1 MNVTA
6 PLRRLARVIGDVP
19 AIIRADDR
27 VISYAAL
34 DRTIDAV
41 ARRLLAAGL
50 RADEAIGL
58 DITGPDESRGLIA
71 ALALARIGIGSSH
84 PALPAARR
92 IVFDDPAGPGDL
104 ALDDAAF
111 AANGDAPPIDP
122 HPGGAALLRRFASSG
137 TTGRPKPIA
146 VSHTLQ
152 AARTL
157 ANMLAPGGPSP
168 CVRIV
173 GVDLGITWG
182 FTAALR
188 TLWQGGTLVLTN
200 PAAAATRLARH
211 HVQSLVLAPVGLRAL
226 LDALP
231 ETAGPFEDLVTIEVG
246 GDTIPPTLR
255 RAASARLGPVL
266 VAYLGASELGG
277 VASAPLAAL
286 GGAAD
291 AVGFVH
297 PGVEV
302 QVVDDA
308 GTPQPSGTP
317 GMLRIRSDLMVG
329 GYDGEADGSG
339 AFRDGWFYPGDLG
352 ALDAD
357 GKLRLAGREGDVI
370 NLGGVKV
377 SAQAVEAALLE
388 MPGVTDAAA
397 FAVADAL
404 GVPTLWAA
412 VVGPE
417 KLPRDALQRFCRE
430 RLRWSF
436 PKAVM
441 QIPALPRN
449 AAGKLRR
456 DVLAALARRG
466 AGG

>member
-1 MNVTA
+1 MNITA
-6 PLRRLARVIGDVP
+6 PLRRLARVLPDVP
-19 AIIRADDR
+19 AIIRADDST
-27 VISYAAL
+27 ISYAVL

-50 RADEAIGL
+50 RPGETIGL
-58 DITGPDESRGLIA
+58 GIAGPDESRGLIA
-71 ALALARIGIGSSH
+71 ALALARVGIASSH

-92 IVFDDPAGPGDL
+92 IVFGTAAAAGDL
-104 ALDDAAF
+104 ALGDAAF
-111 AANGDAPPIDP
+111 AEDGLGPLDL
-122 HPGGAALLRRFASSG
+122 HQGGGALLRRFASSG
-137 TTGRPKPIA
+137 TTGRPKPVA
-146 VSHTLQ
+146 VSHALQ
-152 AARTL
+152 AARTQ

-211 HVQSLVLAPVGLRAL
+211 NVQSLVLAPVGLRAL

-231 ETAGPFEDLVTIEVG
+231 DDAGPFEELTTIEVG
-246 GDTIPPTLR
+246 GDLVSPVLR

-266 VAYLGASELGG
+266 IAYLGASEAGG
-277 VASAPLAAL
+277 IASAPLAAL
-286 GGAAD
+286 GGLAD
-291 AVGFVH
+291 AVGIVH
-297 PGVEV
+297 AGVEV
-302 QVVDDA
+302 EVVDEA
-308 GTPQPSGTP
+308 GQTLPPGTL
-317 GMLRIRSDLMVG
+317 GHIRVRGDLVVS
-329 GYDGEADGSG
+329 GYDGEADGDG
-339 AFRDGWFYPGDLG
+339 VFRDGWFYPGDLG
-352 ALDAD
+352 SLGVD
-357 GKLRLAGREGDVI
+357 GLLRLAGREGDVL

-377 SAQAVEAALLE
+377 AARAVEAALLE
-388 MPGVTDAAA
+388 MPGVADAAA
-397 FAVADAL
+397 FTVADAL

-417 KLPRDALQRFCRE
+417 RLAREALERFCQE
-430 RLRWSF
+430 RLRDNF

-441 QIPALPRN
+441 QLPSLPRN

-466 AGG
+466 AGL

>member
-1 MNVTA
+1 VNITA
-6 PLRRLARVIGDVP
+6 PLRRLARTLPDVP
-19 AIIRADDR
+19 AIIRADDSIIAYG
-27 VISYAAL
+27 VL

-50 RADEAIGL
+50 RPGETVGL
-58 DITGPDESRGLIA
+58 GIAGPDESRGLIT
-71 ALALARIGIGSSH
+71 ALALARVGIASSH

-92 IVFDDPAGPGDL
+92 IVFGPATEAGDL
-104 ALDDAAF
+104 PLDAAAF
-111 AANGDAPPIDP
+111 AMDDAGPIDL
-122 HPGGAALLRRFASSG
+122 HAGGGALLRRFASSG

-146 VSHTLQ
+146 VSHALQ
-152 AARTL
+152 AARTH
-157 ANMLAPGGPSP
+157 ANILAPGGPSP

-200 PAAAATRLARH
+200 PAAAVGKLGRH

-231 ETAGPFEDLVTIEVG
+231 EGAGPFEDLATIEVG
-246 GDTIPPTLR
+246 GDAVSPALR

-266 VAYLGASELGG
+266 VSYLGASEAGG
-277 VASAPLAAL
+277 IASAPLAAL
-286 GGAAD
+286 GGLAD
-291 AVGFVH
+291 AVGIVH

-302 QVVDDA
+302 AVVDEA
-308 GTPQPSGTP
+308 GHTVPPGTP
-317 GMLRIRSDLMVG
+317 GRIRVRGDLLVS
-329 GYDGEADGSG
+329 GYDDETGGN

-352 ALDAD
+352 SLGAD
-357 GKLRLAGREGDVI
+357 GLLRLAGREGDVF

-377 SAQAVEAALLE
+377 AARTVEAALLE
-388 MPGVTDAAA
+388 MPGVTDAAT
-397 FAVADAL
+397 FTVADAL
-404 GVPTLWAA
+404 GVATLWAA

-417 KLPRDALQRFCRE
+417 RLAREALERFCRE
-430 RLRWSF
+430 RLRESF
-436 PKAVM
+436 PKAVI
-441 QIPALPRN
+441 QLPSLPRN

-466 AGG
+466 TGR

>member
-6 PLRRLARVIGDVP
+6 PLRRLARVVADVP
-19 AIIRADDR
+19 AIIRDDDTF
-27 VISYAAL
+27 ISYAAL
-34 DRTIDAV
+34 DRSIDAV

-50 RADEAIGL
+50 RAGETIGL
-58 DITGPDESRGLIA
+58 GITGPDESRGLIA
-71 ALALARIGIGSSH
+71 ALALARVGVASSH
-84 PALPAARR
+84 PAVPAARR
-92 IVFDDPAGPGDL
+92 IVFGNPAGPGDL
-104 ALDDAAF
+104 VLDDAAF
-111 AANGDAPPIDP
+111 AAEPAAAPLDL
-122 HPGGAALLRRFASSG
+122 HPGGEALLRRFASSG

-146 VSHTLQ
+146 VSHALQ
-152 AARTL
+152 AARTQ

-200 PAAAATRLARH
+200 PAAAAAKLALH

-231 ETAGPFEDLVTIEVG
+231 ASAGPFEDLVTIEVG
-246 GDTIPPTLR
+246 GDTVPPTLR

-266 VAYLGASELGG
+266 VSYLGASEAGG
-277 VASAPLAAL
+277 IASAPLAAL

-297 PGVEV
+297 PGVAVE
-302 QVVDDA
+302 VVDA
-308 GTPQPSGTP
+308 AAAALPPGTP
-317 GMLRIRSDLMVG
+317 GTLRIRSNLAVA
-329 GYDGEADGSG
+329 GYDGEADGG
-339 AFRDGWFYPGDLG
+339 GTFRHGWFYPGDIGSLG
-352 ALDAD
+352 AD
-357 GKLRLAGREGDVI
+357 GLLRLAGREGDVI

-377 SAQAVEAALLE
+377 SARAVEAALLE
-388 MPGVTDAAA
+388 MPGVSDVAA

-412 VVGPE
+412 VVGPQR
-417 KLPRDALQRFCRE
+417 LPYEALERFCRE
-430 RLRWSF
+430 RLRESF

-449 AAGKLRR
+449 AAGKVRR

-466 AGG
+466 ADG